1 VNLRLFVALDPPE
14 PLRRELAVRQAA
26 LRLGAG
32 RHADVV
38 RWTPADRLHVTL
50 RFLGPV
56 PEERVGAVRAAM
68 AGAAARS
75 RPLRL
80 EVLGAGG
87 YPTSR
92 RPRVIWLG
100 LRGDT
105 GGLAALVADLGNG
118 LEAMGL
124 PPEGRP
130 LTPHFTVGR
139 CRGGRGAAGLG
150 GALAGA
156 ASEPAL
162 SWQATEISLFRSHL
176 GRDGARYEVLA
187 RAHLGPA
194 GGEAGDEA
202 GVK

>member
-1 VNLRLFVALDPPE
+1 VNLRLFVALDPPD
-14 PLRRELAVRQAA
+14 PLRRELAARQAA

-32 RHADVV
+32 HHADEV

-56 PEERVGAVRAAM
+56 PGERLGTVREAM

-75 RPLRL
+75 RPLWL
-80 EVLGAGG
+80 ELHGAGG
-87 YPTSR
+87 YPSSR

-105 GGLAALVADLGNG
+105 GGLAALAADLAKG
-118 LEAMGL
+118 LEPLGL

-139 CRGGRGAAGLG
+139 CRGGRGAAGLD
-150 GALAGA
+150 GALADA
-156 ASEPAL
+156 ASQPAL
-162 SWQATEISLFRSHL
+162 PWRAMEVSLFQSHP
-176 GRDGARYEVLA
+176 GRDGVRYEVLA
-187 RAHLGPA
+187 TAPLGPA
-194 GGEAGDEA
+194 GGVAADGA